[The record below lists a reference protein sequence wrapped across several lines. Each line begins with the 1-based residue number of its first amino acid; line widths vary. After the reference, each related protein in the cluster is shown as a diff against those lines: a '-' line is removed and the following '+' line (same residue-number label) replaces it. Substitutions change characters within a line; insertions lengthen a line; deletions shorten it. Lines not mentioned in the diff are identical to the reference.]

1 MTDSP
6 GILDEIVASKRR
18 ELQFAKRDCPLV
30 MLQDKLAGLPEAR
43 DFAAALRG
51 TDVALIAEIKRA
63 SPSEGEFPMLWFDP
77 RAIAQDFVAA
87 GASAISVLTEENYF
101 QGAPHVVARAKGR
114 IPLAILRK
122 DFIVEDYQVY
132 ESRALDADALLLI
145 VAILEPE
152 MLRALHDLTRE
163 LGMTA
168 LVEVHNEGEMAQ
180 AAEIGAQV
188 IGINNRDLSTMEI
201 DLATTERLAPLAP
214 EDALLVS
221 ESGIQS
227 HEDVER
233 VAAAG
238 VDAVLVGT
246 ALMKSDQI
254 DLAGRQFIGV
264 PKQRSR
270 RRR

>member
-1 MTDSP
+1 MDSP
-6 GILDEIVASKRR
+6 SILDEIAESKRR
-18 ELQFAKRDCPLV
+18 EVQLARRDCPLV

-43 DFAAALRG
+43 DFAAALG
-51 TDVALIAEIKRA
+51 GPEVALIAEIKRA

-87 GASAISVLTEENYF
+87 GAAAISVLTEENYF
-101 QGAPHVVARAKGR
+101 QGAPHFVARAKGR

-132 ESRALDADALLLI
+132 ESRALQADALLLI
-145 VAILEPE
+145 CAILEVE
-152 MLRALHDLTRE
+152 MLRALHDLTWK

-168 LVEVHNEGEMAQ
+168 LVEVHDEAEMAQ
-180 AAEIGAQV
+180 AAEIGAPV

-214 EDALLVS
+214 KDALLVS
-221 ESGIQS
+221 ESGIHS
-227 HEDVER
+227 RKDVER

-246 ALMKSDQI
+246 ALMKSEQI
-254 DLAGRQFIGV
+254 DLAGREFVGV
-264 PKQRSR
+264 PKRKN
-270 RRR
+270 